1 MRPRPAEL
9 ILLFGC
15 IPLSLLALRSSGIR
29 VLPLPVLWLA
39 SGLCLYFLWQR
50 KGRLG
55 QVAARTEDDRPDRQ
69 GVLIEL
75 VVSIAVCT
83 ILLLALYP
91 LISNE
96 QMFRFPRERPL
107 VWVIVLVLYPL
118 LSVVPQGI
126 VFRRWFFAR
135 YRPSLG
141 NGWRMILVGAVCF
154 GFPHILFG
162 NVVAP
167 LVTFVGGL
175 LFMRVFLR
183 TGSGWLA
190 DLQHAVLG
198 DVAFT
203 IGYGQW
209 LYSGSAT

>member
-1 MRPRPAEL
+1 M
-9 ILLFGC
+9 
-15 IPLSLLALRSSGIR
+15 
-29 VLPLPVLWLA
+29 
-39 SGLCLYFLWQR
+39 
-50 KGRLG
+50 
-55 QVAARTEDDRPDRQ
+55 
-69 GVLIEL
+69 
-75 VVSIAVCT
+75 SIAVCSL
-83 ILLLALYP
+83 LLLALYP
-91 LISNE
+91 LISDE

-107 VWVIVLVLYPL
+107 VWVVILVLYPL

-126 VFRRWFFAR
+126 VFRRWFLVR
-135 YRPSLG
+135 YGSRLG
-141 NGWRMILVGAVCF
+141 NGWKMILVAAVCF
-154 GFPHILFG
+154 GFSHVLFG

-175 LFMRVFLR
+175 LFMRTFLR